1 MKNWFKK
8 IHGWSLQYANAKW
21 GPWILFF
28 GGVADASFLP
38 LPVTTIFLALILLN
52 TKNTLKFVLS
62 LTAGIVVGAT
72 AGYLAGR
79 YAWLDPKM
87 EFTGFAQF
95 FIEKMPGFSVEG
107 YDKIHHLFS
116 KWGSGILLLAT
127 TTPLPYG
134 LFSVSSGVFDINIV
148 LFVLSTLVGHSIKY
162 LTLAYLTKRMG
173 PAVNRI
179 VAFSWR
185 PVTVIPAACIVITIV
200 ILKVI

>member
-1 MKNWFKK
+1 MNKWFKK
-8 IHGWSLQYANAKW
+8 AHSWSLQYADAKW

-28 GGVADASFLP
+28 GGVADASFFP
-38 LPVTTIFLALILLN
+38 LPVTTLFLALILLN
-52 TKNTLKFVLS
+52 TRNTLKFALF

-79 YAWLDPKM
+79 FAWLDPKM

-95 FIEKMPGFSVEG
+95 FINKIPGFSVDG
-107 YDKIHHLFS
+107 YGRIHHLFS

-134 LFSVSSGVFDINIV
+134 LFSVSSGVFNINIFV
-148 LFVLSTLVGHSIKY
+148 FVLATLMGHGIKY
-162 LTLAYLTKRMG
+162 LALAYLTKRMG

-179 VAFSWR
+179 VAFTWR
-185 PVTVIPAACIVITIV
+185 PVTVIPVACIVAAV
-200 ILKVI
+200 VVLKVV

>member
-1 MKNWFKK
+1 MNKLFKR
-8 IHGWSLQYANAKW
+8 IYSWSLQYADAKW
-21 GPWILFF
+21 GPWILFL

-38 LPVTTIFLALILLN
+38 LPVTTLFVALILLN
-52 TKNTLKFVLS
+52 TRNTFKFALS

-79 YAWLDPKM
+79 FAWLDTKM

-95 FIEKMPGFSVEG
+95 FIEKMPGFSADG

-134 LFSVSSGVFDINIV
+134 LFSVSSGVFNINI
-148 LFVLSTLVGHSIKY
+148 FIFILSTLIGHGIKY

-179 VAFSWR
+179 IAFSWR
-185 PVTVIPAACIVITIV
+185 PVTVIPVVGIVVTIV